1 MGLSTYTA
9 FTLEEMKFVMVKMIV
24 ALKMNGVVYVS
35 FKYGNFNGWR
45 NERYF
50 TDITEDGVR

>member
-1 MGLSTYTA
+1 MSTYTA
-9 FTLEEMKFVMVKMIV
+9 FTLEELKFVMVKMIV